1 MGKVILGKV
10 ILGKVVV
17 KRVLFVMFVKI
28 VIGIVIDCLFVLFI
42 YYEYTY
48 RCCMFVCM
56 YYDFIIY

>member
-1 MGKVILGKV
+1 M
-10 ILGKVVV
+10 GKVVV

-48 RCCMFVCM
+48 ICCMFVCM